1 MRFLVAACAALPLT
15 AASAQPAQPPGAGQH
30 PIRFVQATPD
40 AQCPKPLMQ
49 PVTPLPRG
57 ELKKLGELP
66 PADAF
71 HAVYRLDSRG
81 CIDPVMV
88 GYQFGRRR

>member
-1 MRFLVAACAALPLT
+1 MRFLVAVCAALPLT
-15 AASAQPAQPPGAGQH
+15 AAAAGPTQNPAAGEH
-30 PIRFVQATPD
+30 FIRFLQAAPD
-40 AQCPKPLMQ
+40 AQYPKPLMQ
-49 PVTPLPRG
+49 PVAPQSRG
-57 ELKKLGELP
+57 ELKKLTELP

-88 GYQFGRRR
+88 GYQFGRTR

>member
-1 MRFLVAACAALPLT
+1 MRFLVAICAALPL
-15 AASAQPAQPPGAGQH
+15 AAAAAEPADAPAARHH

-40 AQCPKPLMQ
+40 AQCPRPLLQ
-49 PVTPLPRG
+49 PVAPLPRG
-57 ELKKLGELP
+57 ELKKLTELP